1 MSGSSHPL
9 RPRMR
14 RPSLG
19 QWRMIPMPTLVQ
31 PRGLLGCLP
40 GSQPDPSSG
49 YRSTWRGAA
58 GRRPPSRSGR
68 RVVGRPPARIHSCS
82 GCDSPSSHMPSEHG
96 KTDTPRLE
104 WASKPHT
111 VERVALPFQ
120 AVETINESRATRQA
134 QAGSLFGSVDSPT
147 HVGWRNKLIWGD
159 NKLVAASLQSE
170 YSGAF
175 DLIYIDPP
183 FATGADFRVS
193 VRIGSGD
200 LDKEPSILEE
210 TAYRDTWGRGL
221 SSYLTMV
228 YERIALMRDLLSDRG
243 TFYVHCDHRVVA
255 PLKMICD
262 EIFGSQYF
270 RNIVTWRR
278 QIPRGMKVHARFMPF
293 SSDYLLMYTKGDD
306 ALWYSPKKE
315 TLLSLTQATKKYMRD
330 ERGFF
335 RTSDPGTYSNA
346 SLIRLN
352 EEGRIYVSKGG
363 EVVIEDGKLSVTKGT
378 IGVKYYRE
386 QRGDQ
391 VVEETVIDN
400 IWDDVPG
407 MGVVSSEYVG
417 YPTQKPERYRPGSS
431 KCRLKPGAWLVDFF
445 CGSGTTAWSQPNAR
459 TAMDWLR
466 PRAIRDPYHSEAPLG
481 IHGCSPFEIANPGP
495 LRATAWQDATTGG
508 EIDAYLGFILALYDA
523 QPMDGYQHICMGRR
537 LTDLSTSAR
546 WMRPSR
552 LMRSSK

>member
-1 MSGSSHPL
+1 MFARFAAGSVQWLPFDLAGRS
-9 RPRMR
+9 
-14 RPSLG
+14 RPSPAQPLG
-19 QWRMIPMPTLVQ
+19 ASGGWPS
-31 PRGLLGCLP
+31 PR
-40 GSQPDPSSG
+40 PDTP
-49 YRSTWRGAA
+49 
-58 GRRPPSRSGR
+58 
-68 RVVGRPPARIHSCS
+68 CS

-134 QAGSLFGSVDSPT
+134 QAGSLFGWVDSPT

-417 YPTQKPERYRPGSS
+417 YPTQKPVALMTRIIEMSSETGS
-431 KCRLKPGAWLVDFF
+431 LVGDFF
-445 CGSGTTAWSQPNAR
+445 CGSGTTMVAAEQLGRRWIGCDLGRFAIHTTSETPSRDSRLFA
-459 TAMDWLR
+459 LR
-466 PRAIRDPYHSEAPLG
+466 DSNLG
-481 IHGCSPFEIANPGP
+481 QYE
-495 LRATAWQDATTGG
+495 RQRWQDATTGG

-523 QPMDGYQHICMGRR
+523 QPVDGYQHI
-537 LTDLSTSAR
+537 
-546 WMRPSR
+546 SR
-552 LMRSSK
+552 EEG